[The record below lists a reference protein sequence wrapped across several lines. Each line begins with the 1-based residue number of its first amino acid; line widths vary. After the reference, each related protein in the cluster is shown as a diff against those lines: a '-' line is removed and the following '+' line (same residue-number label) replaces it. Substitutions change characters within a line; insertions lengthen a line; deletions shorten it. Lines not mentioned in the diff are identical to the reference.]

1 MNGVPIDV
9 VAGNLSP
16 TFAAKAVYVYVSPD
30 PGHEGLVKVGD
41 AKVEGLTD
49 LDGVSPNSDRLNAA
63 AEARIRQYT
72 QTHGANWRLLHT
84 ELAVRKMKNGKLA
97 GFRDHHVHDVLKAS
111 GVEQVHPNGA
121 SGREWYRTD
130 LAAAIKA
137 IAAVKAG
144 RKALTPGEIADSQT
158 PTPFTPRPEQE
169 QFIQE
174 TMRSFK
180 KNDRYLWNAKM
191 RFGKT
196 VTALE
201 LVRRMRSRKTIV
213 VTHRP
218 VVNRGWF
225 EDFRKLVFV
234 RPDDNW
240 VYGSKE
246 SAATIDELCEHGARN
261 LVYFASIQDLRGSSL
276 VGGRF
281 DKNDEIFATHWD
293 CVIIDEAH
301 EGTQT
306 QLGDAVIQR
315 LFPNEK
321 GKRGKLLALS
331 GTPFNILEDYADG
344 VSTWD
349 YVMEQEAKRNW
360 AVLHGG
366 DSNPYE
372 TLPRL
377 SMFVYDLAAEIEGY
391 KSEDISGAV
400 FNFKEFFRV
409 RTDAGN
415 GSLNDGGT
423 SSETE
428 PGFAHEEDVKR
439 FLDLLVSSE
448 SSSCFPF
455 VSEENRSQF
464 RHTLWMLPGVKEAL
478 ALQRLLEGHPVFGS
492 FKVLNVAGD
501 GDPEDPSGEAL
512 KHVREGIASHE
523 YTITLSCGK
532 LTTGVTVP
540 QWTAVL
546 MLAGRYETSAIGYLQ
561 TIFRVQSPCEEDGFV
576 KENAYVFDFAP
587 DRTLRVM
594 ADAARLSAA
603 NRRSGGGGDRHAALG
618 ELLNFC
624 PVVAIKGSRMRAYDA
639 DALMQELKRAL
650 AARAVMSGFSDD
662 SIYDDE
668 MLRADRVDARDFER
682 LRTILKD
689 AKVGEV
695 VKGKISVNRHGLTEE
710 EREEAE
716 RVERRKRAEISEAE
730 KELLRRLREEREAKR
745 NFKALLRTISIRML
759 LMLYGVD
766 WTDPSSES
774 DNGGDSPDE
783 DVSLDR
789 FIDRVDAASWAEF
802 MPHGVTKAFFGKF
815 RKYYDKDIFANA
827 ARNVRDEIRQADSLM
842 PEERIPKIGDI
853 FWRFRNPDK
862 ETVLTPWRTVN
873 RHLALT
879 LGGYVFFSEDF
890 SKDLK
895 GNPRFAD
902 LGDVT
907 AETLGNASAR
917 ILEINSKTGLYPLYV
932 VYSLYRAR
940 LNGAVP
946 ATPEEAFEVWD
957 AVCRENVFALALTPM
972 AASITRR
979 TLVGY
984 RAATTR
990 IKVMPKLID
999 RLKKKGAIPGIVAEI
1014 KRASTWGLPDGE
1026 IGVDAVVGNP
1036 PYQLKGLNDG
1046 DRDNPIYHLF
1056 MDLSYAASE
1065 KSSLIT
1071 PGRFLFNAG
1080 QTPKDWNRKM
1090 LGDEH
1095 LKVVLYEQK
1104 TDGLFPGIDIKG
1116 GVTVTYHDGRRS
1128 FGKVGTYTVFSELNS
1143 ILRKVL
1149 ACTDGKPMLDGIVSS
1164 QGVFRFT
1171 KRFFDERPEARA
1183 LIGKGTNSKI
1193 VSKEF
1198 ETLPQ
1203 IFTEKPPAGEDC
1215 IEIVGRLGGERVSR
1229 FVRRDYVE
1237 YNEYL
1242 ERHKVLVPE
1251 ANGTGAI
1258 GEVLS
1263 SPMIGEPMIGF
1274 TDTFIAIGSFAT
1286 KAEADSCMKYVKT
1299 KFARAMLGVLKVTQ
1313 HNTKSTWRY
1322 VPLQDFTS
1330 GSDIDWSASVSEI
1343 DARLYAKYGLSAT
1356 EREFI
1361 ETRIRPMA

>member
-1 MNGVPIDV
+1 MSGAPIEA
-9 VAGNLSP
+9 VAGRLSP
-16 TFAAKAVYVYVSPD
+16 TFVPKAVYVYVSSD

-41 AKVEGLTD
+41 AQVEGLRD
-49 LDGVSPNSDRLNAA
+49 LDGVPPNAECLNAA

-72 QTHGANWRLLHT
+72 QTHGANWTLLHA
-84 ELAVRKMKNGKLA
+84 ELAVRTKKNGKRA

-111 GVEQVHPNGA
+111 GIEQVHPNGA

-130 LAAAIKA
+130 LATAVKA
-137 IAAVKAG
+137 IAAVKDG
-144 RKALTPGEIADSQT
+144 RRALASGEITMDR
-158 PTPFTPRPEQE
+158 TPFTPRPEQE
-169 QFIQE
+169 RFIQE
-174 TMRSFK
+174 TMRAFK
-180 KNDRYLWNAKM
+180 RNDRYLWNAKM

-201 LVRRMRSRKTIV
+201 LVRRMKFRKTII

-218 VVNRGWF
+218 VVNKGWF
-225 EDFRKLVFV
+225 DDFRNLVFV
-234 RPDDNW
+234 RPGDNW

-246 SAATIDELCEHGARN
+246 CAATIGELCEHGAKN

-281 DKNDEIFATHWD
+281 DKNDEIFATRWD

-306 QLGDAVIQR
+306 PLGDAVIQR
-315 LFPNEK
+315 LFPKEE
-321 GKRGKLLALS
+321 GKHGKLLALS

-349 YVMEQEAKRNW
+349 YVMEQEAKRDW

-372 TLPRL
+372 TLPQL
-377 SMFVYDLAAEIEGY
+377 FLFVYDLAAEIGGY
-391 KSEDISGAV
+391 KSEDIRGAV

-409 RTDAGN
+409 RPD
-415 GSLNDGGT
+415 DGKDNAD
-423 SSETE
+423 ETE
-428 PGFAHEEDVKR
+428 KSSGSGARFVHEPDVRR

-448 SSSCFPF
+448 ASACFPF
-455 VSEENRSQF
+455 VSDENRAQF
-464 RHTLWMLPGVKEAL
+464 KHTLWMVPGVKEAL
-478 ALQRLLEGHPVFGS
+478 ALQRLLERHPVFGS

-501 GDPEDPSGEAL
+501 GDPEDPAGEAL
-512 KHVREGIASHE
+512 TCVQEGIASHE

-594 ADAARLSAA
+594 ADAARLSAT
-603 NRRSGGGGDRHAALG
+603 NRRSGGDRHAALG

-624 PVVAIKGSRMRAYDA
+624 PVVSIKGSRMRTYDA

-650 AARAVMSGFSDD
+650 ASRAVLSGFTDD
-662 SIYDDE
+662 SLYDDE
-668 MLRADRVDARDFER
+668 MLRADRVETRDFEK

-689 AKVGEV
+689 AKVGEI

-716 RVERRKRAEISEAE
+716 RAERKKTSEISDAE

-745 NFKALLRTISIRML
+745 NFKALLRTVSVRML

-766 WTDPSSES
+766 WTDPAPAFG
-774 DNGGDSPDE
+774 DGGGEADDG
-783 DVSLDR
+783 VSLDR
-789 FIDRVDAASWAEF
+789 FIDCVDVVSWAEF
-802 MPHGVTKAFFGKF
+802 MPYGVTKAFFGKF
-815 RKYYDKDIFANA
+815 KKYYDKDVFAQA
-827 ARNVRDEIRQADSLM
+827 ARNVRREAQQADALM
-842 PEERIPKIGDI
+842 PEARIRKIAEI
-853 FWRFRNPDK
+853 FARFRNPDK

-873 RHLALT
+873 RQLALT
-879 LGGYVFFSEDF
+879 LGGYVFFSDDF
-890 SKDLK
+890 SQELAV
-895 GNPRFAD
+895 PRFAD

-907 AETLGNASAR
+907 AETLANSSAK

-940 LNGAVP
+940 LNGATP
-946 ATPEEAFEVWD
+946 ATIEAAWEVWD
-957 AVCRENVFALALTPM
+957 AVCRENVLVLALTPM
-972 AASITRR
+972 AATITRR
-979 TLVGY
+979 TLVGC

-990 IKVMPKLID
+990 IKVMPKLIE
-999 RLKKKGAIPGIVAEI
+999 RLKTKGAIPDIAAEI
-1014 KRASTWGLPDGE
+1014 RRASTWGLSSGE

-1036 PYQLKGLNDG
+1036 PYQQKGLNDG

-1056 MDLSYAASE
+1056 MDLSYATSE

-1080 QTPKDWNRKM
+1080 QTPKDWNRRM
-1090 LGDEH
+1090 LGDDH

-1104 TDGLFPGIDIKG
+1104 TVDLFPGIDIKG

-1128 FGKVGTYTVFSELNS
+1128 FGKVGTYTVFPELNS
-1143 ILRKVL
+1143 ILRKVM
-1149 ACTDGKPMLDGIVSS
+1149 ACTDGMPMLDGIVSS

-1171 KRFFDERPEARA
+1171 KKLFDEHPEVRDV
-1183 LIGKGTNSKI
+1183 IGKGTNSKI

-1203 IFTEKPPAGEDC
+1203 IFMEKPSADEVC
-1215 IEIVGRLGGERVSR
+1215 IEIVGRLDGERVSR

-1237 YNEYL
+1237 DNEYL
-1242 ERHKVLVPE
+1242 GRHKVLVPE

-1263 SPMIGEPMIGF
+1263 APMIGAPMIGF
-1274 TDTFIAIGSFAT
+1274 TDTFIAIGSFAG
-1286 KAEADSCMKYVKT
+1286 KAEADNCMKYVKT
-1299 KFARAMLGVLKVTQ
+1299 KFARAMLGILKATQ

-1322 VPLQDFTS
+1322 VPLQDFTA
-1330 GSDIDWSASVSEI
+1330 GSDIDWSASIPEI
-1343 DARLYAKYGLSAT
+1343 DSRLYVKYGLDGQ

-1361 ETRIRPMA
+1361 ESRIKPMV

>member
-1 MNGVPIDV
+1 MSGAPIEA
-9 VAGNLSP
+9 VAGRLSP
-16 TFAAKAVYVYVSPD
+16 TFVPKAVYVYVSSD

-41 AKVEGLTD
+41 AQVEGLRD
-49 LDGVSPNSDRLNAA
+49 LDGVPPNAECLNAA

-72 QTHGANWRLLHT
+72 QTHGANWTLLHA
-84 ELAVRKMKNGKLA
+84 ELAVRTKKNGKRA
-97 GFRDHHVHDVLKAS
+97 GFRDHHVHDVLKTS
-111 GVEQVHPNGA
+111 GIEQVFPNGSNA
-121 SGREWYRTD
+121 REWYRTD
-130 LAAAIKA
+130 LATAIKA
-137 IAAVKAG
+137 IAAVKEG
-144 RKALTPGEIADSQT
+144 RRALTSGEITLAR
-158 PTPFTPRPEQE
+158 TPFTPRPEQE
-169 QFIQE
+169 RFIQE
-174 TMRSFK
+174 TMRAFK
-180 KNDRYLWNAKM
+180 RNDRYLWNAKM

-201 LVRRMRSRKTIV
+201 LVRRMKFRKTII

-218 VVNRGWF
+218 VVNKGWF
-225 EDFRKLVFV
+225 EDFRNLVFV

-246 SAATIDELCEHGARN
+246 SAATLDDLCEQGAKN
-261 LVYFASIQDLRGSSL
+261 LIYFASIQDLRGSSL

-306 QLGDAVIQR
+306 SLGDAVIQM
-315 LFPNEK
+315 LFPKEK
-321 GKRGKLLALS
+321 GRHGKLLALS

-349 YVMEQEAKRNW
+349 YVMEQESKRNW

-377 SMFVYDLAAEIEGY
+377 SMFVYDLAEEIAGY
-391 KSEDISGAV
+391 KSEDIRGAV

-409 RTDAGN
+409 LPNTGQ
-415 GSLNDGGT
+415 NDGDGI
-423 SSETE
+423 SSEGGGT
-428 PGFAHEEDVKR
+428 FVHEADVNR
-439 FLDLLVSSE
+439 FLNLLVSSE
-448 SSSCFPF
+448 ASTCFPF
-455 VSEENRSQF
+455 VSDENRAQF
-464 RHTLWMLPGVKEAL
+464 KHTLWMVPGVKEAL
-478 ALQRLLEGHPVFGS
+478 ALQRLLERHPLFGS

-501 GDPEDPSGEAL
+501 GNPEDPAGEAL
-512 KHVREGIASHE
+512 DYVRRGIAE
-523 YTITLSCGK
+523 NAYTITLSCGK

-603 NRRSGGGGDRHAALG
+603 NRRSNGGEAGRHAALD

-624 PVVAIKGSRMRAYDA
+624 PVVSIKGSRMCAYDA

-650 AARAVMSGFSDD
+650 AARAVLSGFSDD
-662 SIYDDE
+662 SLYDDE
-668 MLRADRVDARDFER
+668 MLRADRVDMRDFEK

-689 AKVGEV
+689 AKVGEI

-716 RVERRKRAEISEAE
+716 RAERKKISEVSDAE

-745 NFKALLRTISIRML
+745 NFKALLRTVSVRML

-766 WTDPSSES
+766 WTDPAPAFG
-774 DNGGDSPDE
+774 DGGGEADDG
-783 DVSLDR
+783 VSLDR
-789 FIDRVDAASWAEF
+789 FIDRVDVVSWAEF
-802 MPHGVTKAFFGKF
+802 MPYGVTKAFFEKF
-815 RKYYDKDIFANA
+815 KKYYDKDVFAQA
-827 ARNVRDEIRQADSLM
+827 ARNIRQEARQTDELM
-842 PEERIPKIGDI
+842 PEERIQKIAEI
-853 FWRFRNPDK
+853 FRRFRNPDK

-873 RHLALT
+873 RQLALT
-879 LGGYVFFSEDF
+879 LGGYVFFSDDF
-890 SKDLK
+890 SQELVV
-895 GNPRFAD
+895 PRFAD

-907 AETLGNASAR
+907 AETLANSSAK

-940 LNGAVP
+940 LNGATP
-946 ATPEEAFEVWD
+946 ATIEAAREVWD
-957 AVCRENVFALALTPM
+957 AVCRENVFVLALTPM

-984 RAATTR
+984 RTATTR
-990 IKVMPKLID
+990 IKVMPKLIE
-999 RLKKKGAIPGIVAEI
+999 RLKTRGSLPGIVAEI
-1014 KRASTWGLPDGE
+1014 KKASTWGLLGGA

-1036 PYQLKGLNDG
+1036 PYQQKGLNDG

-1056 MDLSYAASE
+1056 MDLSYATSE

-1090 LGDEH
+1090 LDDDH
-1095 LKVVLYEQK
+1095 LKVALYEQK
-1104 TDGLFPGIDIKG
+1104 SVGLFPGIDIKG

-1128 FGKVGTYTVFSELNS
+1128 FGKVGTYTVFPELNS

-1149 ACTDGKPMLDGIVSS
+1149 DRSEGGPMLDDITSS

-1171 KRFFDERPEARA
+1171 KKFFDEHPEARA
-1183 LIGKGTNSKI
+1183 VIGKGTNSKI

-1203 IFTEKPPAGEDC
+1203 VFMEKPSANASC
-1215 IEIVGRLGGERVSR
+1215 IEIVGRLDGERVSR

-1237 YNEYL
+1237 DNEYL

-1263 SPMIGEPMIGF
+1263 APMIGAPMIGF
-1274 TDTFIAIGSFAT
+1274 TDTFIAIGNFVT
-1286 KAEADSCMKYVKT
+1286 QMEADNCMKYVKT
-1299 KFARAMLGVLKVTQ
+1299 KFARAMLGILKATQ

-1322 VPLQDFTS
+1322 VPLQDFTA
-1330 GSDIDWSASVSEI
+1330 GSDIDWSASISEI
-1343 DARLYAKYGLSAT
+1343 DSRLYVKYGLDGQ

-1361 ETRIRPMA
+1361 ESRIKPMV